1 MRAAEVTRTTAETRV
16 RVRLALDGSGEHRV
30 ATGIGFFDHMLA
42 QWAHHGWFD
51 LDVEAAGDLE
61 VDRHHTVEDVGIVLG
76 QAFRQALGDGAGIA
90 RFGSLHLAMDDALV
104 LCAVD
109 LSGRPY
115 LHFDVMFPT
124 PLIGDF
130 PTELVE
136 EFWRA
141 FVREARATLH
151 VVLVHGR
158 NGHHIA
164 EAVFKGC
171 GVVLGQAARVEGA
184 RVPSTKGVL

>member
-1 MRAAEVTRTTAETRV
+1 VRTAEVERTTAETRV

-42 QWAHHGWFD
+42 QWAHHGRFD

-61 VDRHHTVEDVGIVLG
+61 VDGHHTVEDVGIVLG
-76 QAFRQALGDGAGIA
+76 QAFRQALGEGVGIA
-90 RFGSLHLAMDDALV
+90 RFSSLHAAMDEALV

-109 LSGRPY
+109 LGGRPY
-115 LHFDVMFPT
+115 LHFDVTFPT
-124 PLIGDF
+124 PLIGNF

-171 GVVLGQAARVEGA
+171 GVVLGRAARVEGS

>member
-1 MRAAEVTRTTAETRV
+1 VRAAEVERTTSETRV
-16 RVRLALDGSGEHRV
+16 RVRLAVDGSGEHRV

-42 QWAHHGWFD
+42 QWAYHGWFD

-61 VDRHHTVEDVGIVLG
+61 VDPHHTVEDVGIALG
-76 QAFRQALGDGAGIA
+76 QAFRQALGAGVGIA
-90 RFGSLHLAMDDALV
+90 RFSSLHAAMDEALV
-104 LCAVD
+104 LCAAD
-109 LSGRPY
+109 LSGRSY
-115 LHFDVMFPT
+115 LHFDVAFPT
-124 PLIGDF
+124 PLIGNF

-171 GVVLGQAARVEGA
+171 GVVLGRAARIERS